1 MAYNTPHTATPLAII
16 TSSGHNTSIRDNLE
30 YLKGRAGT
38 IAFEAGASFQ
48 GSLAVVGDINIGG
61 TGKKVTWPRE
71 VGVKDDYTGIGE
83 VLVGVDVSTLYWR
96 ADGHYSWKDQAG
108 NERMHLTTGSPAVL
122 SVGPGGDMVWHQGND
137 GSGSGLDAGLLE
149 GSNKAAVL
157 AAALAAA
164 RTDATLAANVVA
176 TIPANL
182 EVATGNYTGDGSNN
196 RSISVP
202 FVPNWAMIA
211 GGNSDATVEQY
222 ILFNVLGS
230 SRDSNAGNT
239 TYSTGARLS
248 VGNAELVV
256 SAAGAN
262 VSGKNYWWVAMR

>member
-1 MAYNTPHTATPLAII
+1 VAYNTPHTATPLAII

-96 ADGHYSWKDQAG
+96 ADGHYSWRDQTGA
-108 NERMHLTTGSPAVL
+108 EKMHLNFAGSPL
-122 SVGPGGDMVWHQGND
+122 LTVGGNTVWHEGND
-137 GSGSGLDAGLLE
+137 GSNSNLDAHFLE
-149 GSNKAAVL
+149 ATDKAGIL
-157 AAALAAA
+157 AAALGAA

-196 RSISVP
+196 RPIPVP

-230 SRDSNAGNT
+230 ARDSNAGNT

-248 VGNAELVV
+248 SGNTELVV